1 MNECLLLLLFFV
13 VLVDC
18 FLLASHT
25 IAEIAEIST
34 PGIYN
39 LGDQ

>member
-13 VLVDC
+13 VVVVVDC
-18 FLLASHT
+18 FLLALHT

-34 PGIYN
+34 PGIYTT
-39 LGDQ
+39 